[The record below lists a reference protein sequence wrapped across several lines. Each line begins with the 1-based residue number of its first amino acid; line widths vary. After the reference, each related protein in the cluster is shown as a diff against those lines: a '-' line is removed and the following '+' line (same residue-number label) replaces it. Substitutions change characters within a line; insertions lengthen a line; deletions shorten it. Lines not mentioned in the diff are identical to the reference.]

1 MRMARVLLPP
11 SVPCRRAQHWP
22 RARGGQARTTGK
34 KKAASWMEAAPRG
47 SANQAAP
54 GRVPMRWGTGTACS
68 GGHALGRAGN
78 LERLT
83 DVGQDVVAV
92 LDAHR
97 QSQVSRR
104 HAGGALV
111 LRAGQIGRPSGRA
124 GGCQYVK
131 NTVVAGPVKKKHIYQ
146 TQTYVR

>member
-54 GRVPMRWGTGTACS
+54 GRVPMRWGTGTAGS

-78 LERLT
+78 LERMPE
-83 DVGQDVVAV
+83 VGPDVVDV
-92 LDAHR
+92 LDAPR
-97 QSQVSRR
+97 QSQISRR
-104 HAGGALV
+104 HPGGDLR
-111 LRAGQIGRPSGRA
+111 LRAALLRR
-124 GGCQYVK
+124 
-131 NTVVAGPVKKKHIYQ
+131 
-146 TQTYVR
+146 RD

>member
-1 MRMARVLLPP
+1 
-11 SVPCRRAQHWP
+11 
-22 RARGGQARTTGK
+22 
-34 KKAASWMEAAPRG
+34 MEAAPRG

-83 DVGQDVVAV
+83 DVGQDVVDV

-104 HAGGALV
+104 HAGGELV
-111 LRAGQIGRPSGRA
+111 LRAELDRKSVVEGKSVAVRVELGGRRI
-124 GGCQYVK
+124 
-131 NTVVAGPVKKKHIYQ
+131 NTKKKKK
-146 TQTYVR
+146 